1 MYKCVKRQKNKPK
14 ELNPKDKQFL
24 ELNQFLYVKTNIFS
38 NSNLTIFESIVK
50 YLKEE
55 KSLNFHQ
62 ISLLLNRNERNIW
75 TIYRNS
81 LKKRIK

>member
-1 MYKCVKRQKNKPK
+1 MKRSKNKLK
-14 ELNPKDKQFL
+14 ELNDKDKQFL
-24 ELNQFLYVKTNIFS
+24 EINQFINLKSSSFS
-38 NSNLTIFESIVK
+38 NSNLTIFESLVK

-55 KSLNFHQ
+55 KGFNFHQ
-62 ISLLLNRNERNIW
+62 ISVLLNRNERNIW